1 MIAKLQSLRV
11 QILGVAIVLALVL
24 AAVAF
29 APAPAAALT
38 HAIHHGLAVSAAQF
52 S

>member
-24 AAVAF
+24 AGVAF
-29 APAPAAALT
+29 APAPAAGHT
-38 HAIHHGLAVSAAQF
+38 VNDGPAASGGQC